1 MIHVFTVCIL
11 LAFSHMLSF
20 WVMTEPK
27 YSVRKT
33 MLIYSVFCTAFVCIL
48 MLFYAMLGN
57 GPGYYAIGF
66 TSTIIVAF
74 VIFIL
79 TSADP
84 PCKKIFLFI
93 SYANVFSMFMC
104 ISLILCS
111 IFFKGAP
118 NLVIYYA
125 RNIIRTFMFIPTALI
140 YIHFLRPTVRAVSGK
155 QRKTWYSIVFVS
167 LLFLAIFA
175 LFLVLFHTEYE
186 HINRYIPFFTASVL
200 LYCSTLWVIFGTI
213 QSMIDESN
221 TELINQNVAYLQ
233 GQLKTAKENEL
244 SAKTVRHDIRHHNQ
258 NIAAMLKNGEIR
270 EAMKYLEQYDD
281 SLDAVRMNEFCSH
294 ITVNAILSSFYNK
307 AQSMGISVSV
317 RADTNEATHI
327 TDMDF
332 VAVLSNLLEN
342 AVNGCTECGSG
353 GEIKVNIR
361 TVADKTVIVCSN
373 PCKKDIPIENNM
385 IKNRGIG
392 IASMLSAIRK
402 YDGNIKYS
410 LDNGILTVCI
420 ILNS

>member
-11 LAFSHMLSF
+11 LAFSHTLSF

-57 GPGYYAIGF
+57 SPGYFVLGF
-66 TSTIIVAF
+66 TSTIIISL

-84 PCKKIFLFI
+84 LCKKIFLFI

-155 QRKTWYSIVFVS
+155 QRKTWYSIAFVS

-258 NIAAMLKNGEIR
+258 NIAAMLKKGEIR
-270 EAMKYLEQYDD
+270 EAMKYLEQYDAT
-281 SLDAVRMNEFCSH
+281 LDAVRMNEFCSH

-317 RADTNEATHI
+317 RADTTEATHI

-342 AVNGCTECGSG
+342 AVNGCAECGSG

-361 TVADKTVIVCSN
+361 SVADKTVIVCSN
-373 PCKKDIPIENNM
+373 PCKKDISIENNM

-392 IASMLSAIRK
+392 IAGMLSAIRK
-402 YDGNIKYS
+402 YDGSIKYS
-410 LDNGILTVCI
+410 LDNGILTACI

>member
-74 VIFIL
+74 VIFVL
-79 TSADP
+79 ASADP
-84 PCKKIFLFI
+84 LCKKIFLFI
-93 SYANVFSMFMC
+93 SYANVFSMFVC

-155 QRKTWYSIVFVS
+155 QRKTWYSIAFVS
-167 LLFLAIFA
+167 LLFLVIFA
-175 LFLVLFHTEYE
+175 LFLVLFHTKYE
-186 HINRYIPFFTASVL
+186 HINIYIPFFAASVL

-244 SAKTVRHDIRHHNQ
+244 SAKTIRHDIRHHNQ

-270 EAMKYLEQYDD
+270 EAMKYLEQYDG
-281 SLDAVRMNEFCSH
+281 SLDAARVNEFCSH
-294 ITVNAILSSFYNK
+294 ITVNAILSNFYNK

-342 AVNGCTECGSG
+342 AVNGCAECGPG
-353 GEIKVNIR
+353 GEIKFNIR

-373 PCKKDIPIENNM
+373 PCKKDISIENNM

-410 LDNGILTVCI
+410 LDSGVLTACI

>member
-1 MIHVFTVCIL
+1 MIHVFAVCVL
-11 LAFSHMLSF
+11 LAISHLISF

-33 MLIYSVFCTAFVCIL
+33 MLIYSVFCTAFVCIP
-48 MLFYAMLGN
+48 MLFYAVFGN
-57 GPGYYAIGF
+57 SRGYYAVGF

-74 VIFIL
+74 VIFLL

-93 SYANVFSMFMC
+93 SYANVFSMFVC
-104 ISLILCS
+104 IPLILCS

-125 RNIIRTFMFIPTALI
+125 RNIIRTFMFIPAALI

-155 QRKTWYSIVFVS
+155 QRKTWYSISVVS
-167 LLFLAIFA
+167 ILFLVIFA
-175 LFLVLFHTEYE
+175 LFLVIFHSEYE
-186 HINRYIPFFTASVL
+186 HIDRYIPFFAIAVL
-200 LYCSTLWVIFGTI
+200 IYGSILWVIFGTI
-213 QSMIDESN
+213 RSMIDESN
-221 TELINQNVAYLQ
+221 AELINQNVAYLQ

-258 NIAAMLKNGEIR
+258 NIAAMLKKGEIQ
-270 EAMKYLEQYDD
+270 EAVKYLEQYDD
-281 SLDAVRMNEFCSH
+281 SLDAARVNEFCSH
-294 ITVNAILSSFYNK
+294 ITVNAILNSFYNK

-317 RADTNEATHI
+317 IADTNEATHI

-353 GEIKVNIR
+353 GEIEVNIR
-361 TVADKTVIVCSN
+361 SVADKTVIVCSN